1 MSQQTLTNQ
10 EIDLIVNKAETIASG
25 DYKTHEPTARN
36 HAALQSLEIKTT
48 AELIKT
54 IRRLDEKNERLQRL
68 LFWLS
73 VIATVATIVALLK

>member
-1 MSQQTLTNQ
+1 MKHILSNTELDTLVQ
-10 EIDLIVNKAETIASG
+10 EAQSIAGG

-36 HAALQSLEIKTT
+36 HAKLQALHVRTD

-54 IRRLDEKNERLQRL
+54 IRHLDEKNGKLQKL

-73 VIATVATIVALLK
+73 VVATVATIVALVK